1 MVQEA
6 SKVQPM
12 QCALFMIQG
21 RALCLRGGLVVGI
34 KMAPDDKVGFLDK
47 RCFCWLLSLCL
58 QWERTVDIAYICVL
72 EMSP

>member
-47 RCFCWLLSLCL
+47 
-58 QWERTVDIAYICVL
+58 
-72 EMSP
+72 